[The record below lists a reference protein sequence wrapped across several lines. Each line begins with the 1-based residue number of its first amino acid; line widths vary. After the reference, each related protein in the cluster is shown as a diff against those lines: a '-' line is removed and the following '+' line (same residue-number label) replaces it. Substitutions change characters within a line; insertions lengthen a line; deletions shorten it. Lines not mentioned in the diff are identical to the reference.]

1 MKHHEKMTR
10 LSARESGLPFDIWV
24 YGAAAPIK
32 TKRNGIRFKASC
44 HGVTVTAG
52 FLRGVYTTFQT
63 STTDL
68 KKFGWE
74 NELEAYA
81 MRIKSL
87 LELHWDEKIDDWAF
101 LYVAK
106 LRAGKRPS
114 RF

>member
-24 YGAAAPIK
+24 Y
-32 TKRNGIRFKASC
+32 IRFKASC